1 MARHSVVFSNVRGPD
16 AAACFANARLRG
28 LSMVF
33 SNPLPQVG
41 VLTYDGRV
49 HFTFTLDADA
59 TVDARA
65 LLPRLYLDELRELAS
80 DLGVDAT
87 GMVVETPRPAP
98 PAAARGGGSASDDAL
113 EVLIDDGA

>member
-16 AAACFANARLRG
+16 AAARFANARLRG
-28 LSMVF
+28 LSMIF
-33 SNPLPQVG
+33 ANPLPQVG

-59 TVDARA
+59 AVDARA

-80 DLGVDAT
+80 DL
-87 GMVVETPRPAP
+87 
-98 PAAARGGGSASDDAL
+98 S
-113 EVLIDDGA
+113 LIHI